1 MHFLRMEETMLLARL
16 VTVKPV
22 NALGNEARPVVVM
35 STSGLERFFKLLTAL
50 FARK

>member
-1 MHFLRMEETMLLARL
+1 MLLARL

-22 NALGNEARPVVVM
+22 NALWDEPRPAVV

-50 FARK
+50 FGRK

>member
-1 MHFLRMEETMLLARL
+1 MLLARL

-22 NALGNEARPVVVM
+22 NALGNEARPAVAM
-35 STSGLERFFKLLTAL
+35 STSGFERIFKLLAAL